1 MFAHVGS
8 SGENRKSIVRQ
19 PTVRAVPEKKSI
31 AVARQKIR
39 APISQD
45 PFLLPGK
52 RGQKVIVE
60 GQWTKADSTSPCHLD
75 SSWVP
80 SQCRCCYRSRPC
92 FHLCCSCRRSSLK
105 SCQHLLH

>member
-52 RGQKVIVE
+52 RGQSYCGGAVDE
-60 GQWTKADSTSPCHLD
+60 GGFD
-75 SSWVP
+75 VP
-80 SQCRCCYRSRPC
+80 VPLG
-92 FHLCCSCRRSSLK
+92 FELGAEPVPV
-105 SCQHLLH
+105 LLP